1 VKFLIQLLACVAL
14 AAPVLADQTVP
25 TAQRYVTDTIWIQL
39 RSGPSSQYRILQTLK
54 TGEKLA
60 LIEED
65 KDKGYSRVRSAKGN
79 EGWVLTQY
87 ITGDA
92 PAQILQIQNSK
103 QLENTTAEL
112 EAARQKMSEMETRLA
127 SITKEYSDYKEQ
139 AGNAIVE
146 LEQLKAISGN
156 AIALDDKNKKLTM
169 SNQELEIQVEA
180 LRTENL
186 SLRDDRRTSFLIY
199 GGGLIL
205 VGIFA
210 GLIMPSLRGN
220 RNRSSGWA

>member
-1 VKFLIQLLACVAL
+1 
-14 AAPVLADQTVP
+14 
-25 TAQRYVTDTIWIQL
+25 
-39 RSGPSSQYRILQTLK
+39 
-54 TGEKLA
+54 
-60 LIEED
+60 
-65 KDKGYSRVRSAKGN
+65 
-79 EGWVLTQY
+79 
-87 ITGDA
+87 
-92 PAQILQIQNSK
+92 
-103 QLENTTAEL
+103 
-112 EAARQKMSEMETRLA
+112 METRLA
-127 SITKEYSDYKEQ
+127 NITKEYSDYKEQ
-139 AGNAIVE
+139 AGHAVVE